1 MFQDIVTAWR
11 VDRGCSRMLEHAK
24 LNLIQQPSSSVIVVT
39 SLFNLVISSF
49 PDNMFYHVWTTLLI
63 YHDGSNNVVQVCSF
77 IKPWTVCSNTPG
89 TAEPGGLG
97 GGAKAPP
104 PPLFLWIN
112 FNKLRLLCTVH
123 SLKYLNNILYT
134 RSKYTCIVRF
144 VLRCFLWRVGVL
156 RIIKNQLHKAFT
168 TKTAPVITFWNII
181 CDFETHLCRLNTR
194 HESEL
199 SELIILTCLI
209 QLR

>member
-49 PDNMFYHVWTTLLI
+49 PDNMFYRMNNAVDLSWWFQQRCSSLLV
-63 YHDGSNNVVQVCSF
+63 HQAVNSLFQHTRDG
-77 IKPWTVCSNTPG
+77 G
-89 TAEPGGLG
+89 AGGAG